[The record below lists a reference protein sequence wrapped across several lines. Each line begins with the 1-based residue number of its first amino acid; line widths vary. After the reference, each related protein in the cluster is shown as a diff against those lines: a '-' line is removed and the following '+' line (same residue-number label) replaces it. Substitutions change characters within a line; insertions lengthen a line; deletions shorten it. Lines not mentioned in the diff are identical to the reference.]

1 MRGKQQGRMI
11 VAAVGLLALAA
22 CGRSRND
29 SAVETSSAGGRSA
42 SPSSADAANRG
53 VTMVRFVNV
62 VPGAASAALVS
73 NDRALFQNVAYR
85 NVTPYAE
92 MDPNV
97 TRLSLRLGG
106 RDSTVAENREIVG
119 DGAHYTVVAY
129 ANDDGAPRLRVLRDE
144 LEPEPGKAKLRV
156 IQAAPDLDK
165 VQVVV
170 QGATEPI
177 FSDIELGREAGF
189 INVTPTRQPLVI
201 RRDARSGPL
210 LTITRLPLDS
220 GHAYTVVLTRTPQ
233 NRLEAVTFE
242 DALAGQHQQ
251 H

>member
-1 MRGKQQGRMI
+1 MI
-11 VAAVGLLALAA
+11 VAAVGLLALVA
-22 CGRSRND
+22 CGKSRND
-29 SAVETSSAGGRSA
+29 SAVETSSAAGRTA
-42 SPSSADAANRG
+42 APSGPEAANRG

-92 MDPNV
+92 MDPNI
-97 TRLSLRLGG
+97 TRLSLRLAG
-106 RDSTVAENREIVG
+106 RDSSVAENREIVG

-129 ANDDGAPRLRVLRDE
+129 ADNDGSPRLRVLRDE
-144 LEPEPGKAKLRV
+144 LQPEPGKAKLRV
-156 IQAAPDLDK
+156 IQAAPDLEK

-177 FSDIELGREAGF
+177 FNDIELGNEAGF
-189 INVTPTRQPLVI
+189 TNVTPTRQPLVI

-220 GHAYTVVLTRTPQ
+220 GHAYTVVLTRSPQ

-242 DALAGQHQQ
+242 DTLAGHHRPQ
-251 H
+251 